1 MRDTPWSPQKSMTAA
16 RESALPEK
24 RLRILYIAK
33 GTPAGYT
40 TSDAY
45 FALPEWLS
53 RHCDLVLACPP
64 HRAGRVLS
72 FEKNLADIRHFIPNV
87 KGLKELFKE
96 ITRLSRKMPFD
107 VVITGIDEV
116 SLLPGIFASIRNRC
130 PLVAACEDHPF
141 WSRYHVRRGP
151 RYKMEQLVRIH
162 LLKLL
167 LSRARR
173 IVCFIERDVL
183 DFLSLPQAKLVQLR
197 NGVSD
202 TILFPPA
209 ADEPATPP
217 AIGYI
222 GEIDETKG
230 GIDMLEVLKRVRDRV
245 PDARLLL
252 VGTFTS
258 DAQRALF
265 EGYCKKLDLTAAVE
279 VTGYIH
285 HSRALQL
292 LRSCA
297 VCVHAYKPLPWLY
310 YNQVLKVGEYMA
322 ISKAVVSW
330 DYPGVRRL
338 LKNGEAGVL
347 VPTGN
352 LDLMAQS
359 IARVVTDSELRR
371 GLEKRAFEYAKE
383 YLVWPRIGEDA
394 FKVLKDLTTL
404 GPDPR
409 RLRT

>member
-1 MRDTPWSPQKSMTAA
+1 MTAA
-16 RESALPEK
+16 YESALPEK

-33 GTPAGYT
+33 ITPAGCT

-45 FALPEWLS
+45 VALPEWLS

-72 FEKNLADIRHFIPNV
+72 FEKNLAGLTHFAATI
-87 KGLKELFKE
+87 KGFKKLFGE
-96 ITRLSRKMPFD
+96 ITRLSRQMPFD
-107 VVITGIDEV
+107 AVITGIDEA

-141 WSRYHVRRGP
+141 WSRYHVRQGP
-151 RYKMEQLVRIH
+151 LYKMEQLVRVR

-167 LSRARR
+167 LNRARR
-173 IVCFIERDVL
+173 IVCFIEQDVL
-183 DFLSLPQAKLVQLR
+183 DFLNLPKAKLVQLR

-202 TILFPPA
+202 TILLPPSV
-209 ADEPATPP
+209 DEPPTPP

-222 GEIDETKG
+222 GEVDETKG
-230 GIDMLEVLKRVRDRV
+230 GIDMLEILKRVREHV
-245 PDARLLL
+245 PDARMMI
-252 VGTFTS
+252 VGTFVS
-258 DAQRALF
+258 DMQRALF
-265 EGYCKKLDLTAAVE
+265 EGRCRELGLTGAVE

-285 HSRALQL
+285 HSRALLL
-292 LRSCA
+292 LRSCTA
-297 VCVHAYKPLPWLY
+297 CVHAYRPLPWLY

-347 VPTGN
+347 VPAGN
-352 LDLMAQS
+352 LDLMAQN

-383 YLVWPRIGEDA
+383 YLVWSRIGEDA
-394 FKVLKDLTTL
+394 FKVLKDLIIQSQRVQSL
-404 GPDPR
+404 PKEQMES
-409 RLRT
+409 